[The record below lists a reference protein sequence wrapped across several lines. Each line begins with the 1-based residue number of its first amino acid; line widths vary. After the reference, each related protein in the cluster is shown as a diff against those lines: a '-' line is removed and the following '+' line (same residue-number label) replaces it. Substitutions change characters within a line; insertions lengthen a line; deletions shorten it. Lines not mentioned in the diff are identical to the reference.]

1 MARVPPRSIISGVE
15 YTVETVNGARPSAD
29 ADFAGDVVLA
39 LTYDA
44 PGTEVRHEQEIRGVG
59 LLTEG
64 GIYVN
69 EKDERGKDLRRWQV
83 RPHGEQGYCAVQ
95 GLF

>member
-1 MARVPPRSIISGVE
+1 MALVPPRSIISGVE
-15 YTVETVNGARPSAD
+15 YTVETVNDVRPSAD
-29 ADFAGDVVLA
+29 EDFSGDVLLA
-39 LTYDA
+39 LTYHP
-44 PGTEVRHEQEIRGVG
+44 PGTEVRHEQDISGVG
-59 LLTEG
+59 MLTER

-83 RPHGEQGYCAVQ
+83 RPHGEHGYCAVQ

>member
-1 MARVPPRSIISGVE
+1 MALVPPKSIISGVE
-15 YTVETVNGARPSAD
+15 YAVETVNGARPSAD

-39 LTYDA
+39 LAYDP
-44 PGTEVRHEQEIRGVG
+44 PGSDVRHEQEICG
-59 LLTEG
+59 LGRLSEG

-83 RPHGEQGYCAVQ
+83 RPHGQQGYCAVQ